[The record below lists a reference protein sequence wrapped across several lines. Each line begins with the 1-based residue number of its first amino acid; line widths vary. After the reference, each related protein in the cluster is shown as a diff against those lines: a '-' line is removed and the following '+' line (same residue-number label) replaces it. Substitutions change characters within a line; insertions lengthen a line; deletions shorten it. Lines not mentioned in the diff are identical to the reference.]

1 MVGMRLRAR
10 CCERAVLDAMPIEQR
25 IEAFRNMRK
34 QKKFEQTHFFNL
46 LQTTS

>member
-25 IEAFRNMRK
+25 IRGLEKEKEERK
-34 QKKFEQTHFFNL
+34 
-46 LQTTS
+46 